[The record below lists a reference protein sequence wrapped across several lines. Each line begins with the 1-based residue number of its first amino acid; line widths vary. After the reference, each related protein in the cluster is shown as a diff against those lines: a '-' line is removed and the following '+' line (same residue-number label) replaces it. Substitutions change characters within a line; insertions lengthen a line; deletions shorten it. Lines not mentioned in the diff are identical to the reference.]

1 MKSIKTI
8 TISLPLEMGKDI
20 QRMAEQE
27 QRTVSELI
35 RESFRQYRAL
45 RNLEGASKKAQTV
58 AKKKKLTPKD
68 FGGPFEE

>member
-8 TISLPLEMGKDI
+8 TISLPLEMGKEI
-20 QRMAEQE
+20 QKMAEDE

-45 RNLEGASKKAQTV
+45 RVLEGASSKAKAI
-58 AKKKKLTPKD
+58 AKKKAHS
-68 FGGPFEE
+68 